1 MHCIKKSAKL
11 ALATAIILFSTLLL
25 AKQAPTSKSSS
36 IAISAAHNVQASKKK
51 MSSKILKKNS
61 KTSRKRSAKT
71 TGKNSEKALTKARPP
86 TMYETSERIVL
97 SAKDTAC
104 LTKNVYHEARGE
116 PYAGKLAVAQVT
128 LNRVDSRQWGFSV
141 CHVVYAPSQ
150 FSWTADPGKRYKIP
164 SNADWALSQRIVHD
178 YTQGL
183 RVTQLEDAQ
192 YFHAKRL
199 GRPHWTK
206 KLKKSAY
213 IGNHVFYE

>member
-11 ALATAIILFSTLLL
+11 ALATAIILFSTFSL
-25 AKQAPTSKSSS
+25 AKQTSIDKSSPNSQKAS
-36 IAISAAHNVQASKKK
+36 ISQKKTSANV
-51 MSSKILKKNS
+51 LKKTS
-61 KTSRKRSAKT
+61 ETSRGSSAKAT
-71 TGKNSEKALTKARPP
+71 KQHSAKALAKARLP
-86 TMYETSERIVL
+86 TMYETHKTSERIVL

-104 LTKNVYHEARGE
+104 LTKNIYHEARGE

-141 CHVVYAPSQ
+141 CHVVYSPSQ

-164 SNADWALSQRIVHD
+164 NNVDWTISQGIVHD

-183 RVTQLEDAQ
+183 RVTQIEDAQ

-199 GRPHWTK
+199 GRPQWTK

>member
-1 MHCIKKSAKL
+1 MHCIKKPAKL

-25 AKQAPTSKSSS
+25 AKQAPISKSSHVSQKAS
-36 IAISAAHNVQASKKK
+36 ISQKKT
-51 MSSKILKKNS
+51 SSKVLKKTS
-61 KTSRKRSAKT
+61 TTSRRSLVKATRKHSAKV
-71 TGKNSEKALTKARPP
+71 LTKARPS
-86 TMYETSERIVL
+86 TIYETHETSERILL

-141 CHVVYAPSQ
+141 CRVVYAPSQ
-150 FSWTADPGKRYKIP
+150 FSWTADPSKRYKIP
-164 SNADWALSQRIVHD
+164 NNSDWTLSQRIVHD

-199 GRPHWTK
+199 GRPQWTK